1 MASHDTGSL
10 ICLGKDNGTVA
21 LMELSDGFVTSPNM
35 RVNIE
40 LSKLGWMSS
49 MNSQGGQGQ
58 PGDHVRQGEQEGE
71 NIVGDPE
78 GGEAEGHSWK

>member
-1 MASHDTGSL
+1 
-10 ICLGKDNGTVA
+10 
-21 LMELSDGFVTSPNM
+21 MELSDGFVTSPNM

-71 NIVGDPE
+71 GAGE
-78 GGEAEGHSWK
+78 HGQGGQDQGRRHGGADQGHEVSRDKRQDEVKNS